1 MCFGQREPP
10 HRRLGWILLLS
21 MILLVLLPI
30 IITIVLCVC
39 QCAHPFLVK
48 KDESPN
54 HCRHFVD
61 WANKKKV
68 HSSFSFLCFER
79 PCVTVRFRD
88 SPYIHCYFGR
98 LASRQMPPFVPQ
110 PKRLPP
116 VMPTWSLPVV
126 PKRFRMFPFDFPG
139 RFVKNSFLFQKP

>member
-1 MCFGQREPP
+1 MDLGVGHDLARSSAYY
-10 HRRLGWILLLS
+10 HHDRLVCVCVSATIHFLS
-21 MILLVLLPI
+21 KRTNHQ
-30 IITIVLCVC
+30 TIVVILSTG
-39 QCAHPFLVK
+39 QT
-48 KDESPN
+48 
-54 HCRHFVD
+54 
-61 WANKKKV
+61 NKKV
-68 HSSFSFLCFER
+68 DSSVSFLCFER